1 LDIETAWVKPPPQV
15 GGLDHLAVQA
25 PCINIYSRLLPGIT
39 NVTDRAR
46 YYSFYPW
53 LIWAFGERGFTRYD
67 DEFIERFRRADCLF
81 SLIAERHAALSDS
94 AHEDHAAAM
103 VGSNTLLPIARD
115 LNGTKGV
122 RLSNYSLRE
131 GAKTRYFMNKLGGL
145 GQYYLGVL
153 RELSILDGDS
163 LNGIRYTRQIGKV
176 IAEHTNAGFDHDLFL
191 SVVDAD
197 FVTAEQL
204 DMLSTLC
211 PCQLFKNPG
220 EAKLLSEIF
229 FVRGLFHDVEALPR
243 RRSLQLLLQL
253 ASVMTSQEWD
263 LSEFTFRAC
272 IYTGALPTGEP
283 WSAPNAL
290 LGISRKWSA
299 YARNEIL
306 SIAAQGLFFAM
317 LDAYEESGVRLYD
330 SSQVVDWFAG
340 QPEALEAI
348 GEFGAE
354 ETLSACVTASD
365 SWLPAITQWT
375 QPNHEV
381 QLTEAIANL
390 SRSARSAENRCKI
403 VVASLRT
410 LIALARRTD
419 DPNNPYGELVFDE
432 GFFRYYPINLES
444 FNAHRSTVWPS
455 LTIRDLLRWL
465 LLNWGIELHLR
476 VALRKLRGQSQSTF
490 RIRPSDRG
498 LEVIAVPPAVHTR
511 PRFNQAMRILKDIG
525 ALKKDELGK
534 WIPSE
539 LGKSM
544 LELGDAP

>member
-53 LIWAFGERGFTRYD
+53 LIWAFDKRGFTRYD

-81 SLIAERHAALSDS
+81 SLIAERHAALSEN

-103 VGSNTLLPIARD
+103 VGSNTLSPIAR
-115 LNGTKGV
+115 N
-122 RLSNYSLRE
+122 LSGGKPLKLSDYSLRE
-131 GAKTRYFMNKLGGL
+131 GAKTRYFMNKMGGL

-153 RELSILDGDS
+153 RELSILDGDT
-163 LNGIRYTRQIGKV
+163 LNGVKYTRQIGQV
-176 IAEHTNAGFDHDLFL
+176 IAEHTDVGFDSDLFL
-191 SVVDAD
+191 SVVDTD

-204 DMLSTLC
+204 DTLSDLC
-211 PCQLFKNPG
+211 PCQLSRNL
-220 EAKLLSEIF
+220 EETKLLSEIF
-229 FVRGLFHDVEALPR
+229 FVRGLFHNVEALPR

-253 ASVMTSQEWD
+253 AGLMTDKEYD

-272 IYTGALPTGEP
+272 MYSSALPSGES

-290 LGISRKWSA
+290 LGVRRKWCA

-306 SIAAQGLFFAM
+306 SIAVQGLFFAM
-317 LDAYEESGVRLYD
+317 LDAYEESGLRLGD
-330 SSQVVDWFAG
+330 SSQVVEWFAG
-340 QPEALEAI
+340 QPEALDAV

-354 ETLSACVTASD
+354 KSLSECVVASD
-365 SWLPAITQWT
+365 SWLPLITQWT

-381 QLTEAIANL
+381 QLTEDIASL
-390 SRSARSAENRCKI
+390 SRSARSAEHRREI
-403 VVASLRT
+403 VIASLRT

-419 DPNNPYGELVFDE
+419 DQDNPYGELVFDE

-444 FNAHRSTVWPS
+444 FNAHGSKIWAA
-455 LTIRDLLRWL
+455 LTMRDFLRWV

-534 WIPSE
+534 WMPSE
-539 LGKSM
+539 MGKSM
-544 LELGDAP
+544 LDLGDAP